1 MLPTDDKF
9 IFELLNSSDFIKYI
23 GDRNIRTLNDAKLY
37 INKILNNES
46 IEYSVIEKID
56 SSTPIGILSYI
67 KRDYLDFFDFGF
79 ALLPN
84 FYKKGY
90 VTEASIAYL
99 KYFFNNKS
107 NLSIAW

>member
-67 KRDYLDFFDFGF
+67 
-79 ALLPN
+79 
-84 FYKKGY
+84 
-90 VTEASIAYL
+90 
-99 KYFFNNKS
+99 
-107 NLSIAW
+107 

>member
-67 KRDYLDFFDFGF
+67 KRDYLDFFDFGVAF
-79 ALLPN
+79 VSYSGPKTN
-84 FYKKGY
+84 
-90 VTEASIAYL
+90 L
-99 KYFFNNKS
+99 K
-107 NLSIAW
+107 LSY

>member
-46 IEYSVIEKID
+46 
-56 SSTPIGILSYI
+56 
-67 KRDYLDFFDFGF
+67 
-79 ALLPN
+79 
-84 FYKKGY
+84 
-90 VTEASIAYL
+90 
-99 KYFFNNKS
+99 S
-107 NLSIAW
+107 NDR